1 MNSETRMTIEEMA
14 KTAGAIVSCPT
25 CFGYDV
31 RAANDDADRMAYA
44 QATNAWKVAITT
56 SRACPGKR

>member
-1 MNSETRMTIEEMA
+1 MNSETRMTIEKMA

-31 RAANDDADRMAYA
+31 RAADDDADRMAYA
-44 QATNAWKVAITT
+44 QATNAWKG
-56 SRACPGKR
+56 RHH

>member
-25 CFGYDV
+25 CSV
-31 RAANDDADRMAYA
+31 TMSVLPTMM
-44 QATNAWKVAITT
+44 QTAWLMPKRPTLGRVAITDFWGM
-56 SRACPGKR
+56 SRKR